1 MGICL
6 AVLAGCASTPPSQS
20 ESSAPA
26 RLGVTQQP
34 SVAHRDAQSFYV
46 VCADCPGP
54 TPKTPFSETNKPLAK
69 HPVAMTEPVKNSA
82 VDRAGRA
89 TKDSKAETAKPQTK
103 VLFAA
108 HFAFG
113 TAQLSAADK
122 QALQDLLPLLKKQR
136 LTIVG
141 HTDSVGPQDFN
152 DWLALRRAQSVKNH
166 LATLGL
172 DPERIRV
179 SGRGKCCYLQANDT
193 ALGRAANRRA
203 EIRPE
208 PLDTPSKGNSTA
220 NQPGGNTP

>member
-34 SVAHRDAQSFYV
+34 SVAHRDTQPFYV

-54 TPKTPFSETNKPLAK
+54 TPKTPFSEKNKPLTQQ
-69 HPVAMTEPVKNSA
+69 PVAMTKPDKNSA
-82 VDRAGRA
+82 VDRAGGA
-89 TKDSKAETAKPQTK
+89 MQDAKAETPKPQRK
-103 VLFAA
+103 ILFAA

-122 QALQDLLPLLKKQR
+122 QALQGLLPELRKQR

-166 LATLGL
+166 LVTLGL
-172 DPERIRV
+172 DPELIRI

-208 PLDTPSKGNSTA
+208 PLDTPSKGNS
-220 NQPGGNTP
+220 

>member
-6 AVLAGCASTPPSQS
+6 AVVAGCASTPPSQS

-54 TPKTPFSETNKPLAK
+54 TPKTPFSEKNKPLTQQ
-69 HPVAMTEPVKNSA
+69 PVAMTKPDKNSA
-82 VDRAGRA
+82 MNGA
-89 TKDSKAETAKPQTK
+89 TRTTKTVKAETLKPQAR

-122 QALQDLLPLLKKQR
+122 QALQDLLPELRKQR
-136 LTIVG
+136 HTIVG
-141 HTDSVGPQDFN
+141 HTDNIGPQDFN

-166 LATLGL
+166 LVTLGL

-179 SGRGKCCYLQANDT
+179 GGRGKCCYLQANDT

-208 PLDTPSKGNSTA
+208 PLDTPSKGNS
-220 NQPGGNTP
+220 